1 MAAHHKIL
9 GIVTLLYLLFFFFNT
24 VYFVW
29 RKEKVLLLMR
39 VTLYVAFGLHTAGIV
54 LRWIESYRLNM
65 GHVPLSNFYES
76 LIFYAWCIIGLLILM
91 WKRLAH
97 PSITL
102 CASLIALLLMGYA
115 SISPSIQKNI
125 EPLVPAL
132 QSNWLHIH
140 VATCF
145 IAYAAFAIS
154 FIAGAL
160 YLIGQKRM
168 LPATETLEEINY
180 KSIIIGFPMLTS
192 GILTGAV
199 WANYAWGSYW
209 SWDPKET
216 WSLITWIIYALFLHA
231 RKTRGWKGKATAIIS
246 IVGFISVLITYFVL
260 NFILSGLHSYAT

>member
-9 GIVTLLYLLFFFFNT
+9 GIVTLLYLLIFFMHIL
-24 VYFVW
+24 YFAW
-29 RKEKVLLLMR
+29 RKEKVLLIVR
-39 VTLYVAFGLHTAGIV
+39 GTLYVAFSLHTVGIV
-54 LRWIESYRLNM
+54 LRWIESYGLSI

-91 WKRLAH
+91 RKRLAH
-97 PSITL
+97 PGISCCL
-102 CASLIALLLMGYA
+102 SLIALLLMGFA
-115 SISPSIQKNI
+115 SISPSVQKNI

-154 FIAGAL
+154 FIAGIFSL
-160 YLIGQKRM
+160 VGQKGM
-168 LPATETLEEINY
+168 MPTKEALEEINY

-216 WSLITWIIYALFLHA
+216 WSLITWIIYALLLHA
-231 RKTRGWKGKATAIIS
+231 RTTRGWKGKATAIIS
-246 IVGFISVLITYFVL
+246 IVGFMSVMVTYFAV
-260 NFILSGLHSYAT
+260 NFILSGLHSYAR